1 MAERPRGDSW
11 EKVRQRRAQGAVN
24 RQPGRFGDAPRGE
37 GAAEEGA
44 AGGRRR
50 RNAYGD
56 EVFE

>member
-11 EKVRQRRAQGAVN
+11 EKVRQRRAEGAAN
-24 RQPGRFGDAPRGE
+24 HQPGTLGDAPRAE
-37 GAAEEGA
+37 RAEEEGA

-56 EVFE
+56 EIFE